1 MSKMITIKSANG
13 VRSSARTLPIVGH
26 LQGKISIVILFVVV
40 AAALLA
46 PFLYP
51 GDPQE
56 MNAAPYLW
64 PGQDWAHP
72 LGSDLMGR
80 DIAAGLVHG
89 ARVSLLV
96 GIAAAALTLSIGV
109 LIGTVAG
116 YYGGIADNVLMRLT
130 DFFQIVP
137 GFLLI
142 IIFVSIFDPSVW
154 IVVLSLGVTS
164 WPHTARIVRAEVLG
178 LRNREYIQAGL
189 AVGMSNLRI
198 IVKHILPNAL
208 TPIVVTTSILVAG
221 CILAE
226 SGLSFLGLGDPNAIS
241 WGTMIGTGR
250 EAIRTGW
257 YMIAIPGVAVMLTVW
272 ALNVLGDSL
281 NHYFNPKLRD

>member
-1 MSKMITIKSANG
+1 MKASLRN
-13 VRSSARTLPIVGH
+13 LPVIGH
-26 LQGKISIVILFVVV
+26 FQGKLSMLILLIVVGG
-40 AAALLA
+40 ALLA
-46 PFLYP
+46 PLLFP
-51 GDPQE
+51 GDPQD
-56 MNAAPYLW
+56 MNLTPYLW

-80 DIAAGLVHG
+80 DIASGLAYG

-109 LIGTVAG
+109 LTGVLAG
-116 YYGGIADNVLMRLT
+116 FYGGWIDNLLMRLT

-137 GFLLI
+137 GFLLA
-142 IIFVSIFDPSVW
+142 IIFVTLFQPSVW

-164 WPHTARIVRAEVLG
+164 WPHTARVVRAEVLG

-189 AVGMSNLRI
+189 AIGMSDLRI

-208 TPIVVTTSILVAG
+208 TPIVVSTSVLVAG

-226 SGLSFLGLGDPNAIS
+226 SGLSFLGLGDPNSVS
-241 WGTMIGTGR
+241 WGSMIGTGR

-257 YMIAIPGVAVMLTVW
+257 YMIAIPGLAVMLTVW
-272 ALNVLGDSL
+272 SLNVLGDSL
-281 NHYFNPKLRD
+281 NHYFNPKLRN

>member
-1 MSKMITIKSANG
+1 MKASLRN
-13 VRSSARTLPIVGH
+13 LPVIGH
-26 LQGKISIVILFVVV
+26 FQGRLSILILLVV
-40 AAALLA
+40 AAGALLA
-46 PFLYP
+46 PLLFP
-51 GDPQE
+51 GDPQD
-56 MNAAPYLW
+56 MSLAPYLW

-80 DIAAGLVHG
+80 DIAAGLAYG

-96 GIAAAALTLSIGV
+96 GISAAALTLSIGV
-109 LIGTVAG
+109 LTGVLAG
-116 YYGGIADNVLMRLT
+116 FYGGRLDNLLMRIT
-130 DFFQIVP
+130 DFFQIVTLFEP
-137 GFLLI
+137 
-142 IIFVSIFDPSVW
+142 SIW

-164 WPHTARIVRAEVLG
+164 WPHTARVVRAEVLG

-189 AVGMSNLRI
+189 AVGMSDLRI
-198 IVKHILPNAL
+198 IARHILPNAL
-208 TPIVVTTSILVAG
+208 TPIVVSTSVLVAG

-241 WGTMIGTGR
+241 WGSMIGTGR

-272 ALNVLGDSL
+272 SLNVLGDSL

>member
-1 MSKMITIKSANG
+1 MKASLRK
-13 VRSSARTLPIVGH
+13 LPVIGH
-26 LQGKISIVILFVVV
+26 FQGKLSILILLIVIGTALF
-40 AAALLA
+40 APLL
-46 PFLYP
+46 FP
-51 GDPQE
+51 GDPQD
-56 MNAAPYLW
+56 MGLTPYLW
-64 PGQDWAHP
+64 PGQDWAHS

-80 DIAAGLVHG
+80 DIAAGLAYG

-96 GIAAAALTLSIGV
+96 GVAAAALTLSIGV
-109 LIGTVAG
+109 LTGVLAG
-116 YYGGIADNVLMRLT
+116 FYGGWADNVLMRLT

-137 GFLLI
+137 GFLLA
-142 IIFVSIFDPSVW
+142 IIFVTLFEPSVW

-164 WPHTARIVRAEVLG
+164 WPHTARVVRAEVLG

-189 AVGMSNLRI
+189 AVGMSDLRI
-198 IVKHILPNAL
+198 IVRHILPNAL
-208 TPIVVTTSILVAG
+208 TPIVVSTSVLVAG

-241 WGTMIGTGR
+241 WGSMIGTGR

-272 ALNVLGDSL
+272 SLNVLGDSL